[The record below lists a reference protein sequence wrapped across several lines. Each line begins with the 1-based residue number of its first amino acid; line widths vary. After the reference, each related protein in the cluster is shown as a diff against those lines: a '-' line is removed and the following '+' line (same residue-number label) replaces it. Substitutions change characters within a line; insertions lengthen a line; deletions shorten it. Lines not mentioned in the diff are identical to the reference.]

1 MNEVNIF
8 SPNEN
13 PFEITPPRVVIHTTS
28 GVSTYTVED
37 PEAPNSWPL
46 AFSTIASTNLRQF
59 FNTLKK
65 MDFHFY
71 FRSNSN
77 GAGYSIDDSAC
88 FFWHWHIS
96 YSSYGAGQ
104 ILVDADAFIQS
115 RY

>member
-1 MNEVNIF
+1 MNEVNIY
-8 SPNEN
+8 SPEEN
-13 PFEITPPRVVIHTTS
+13 LYDIPPPYVVIHSTS
-28 GVSTYTVED
+28 GIETFTIENPVNS
-37 PEAPNSWPL
+37 SWPL
-46 AFSTIASTNLRQF
+46 AYHSLSTTNLRQF
-59 FNTLKK
+59 FNNFKK

-77 GAGYSIDDSAC
+77 GAGYSIDSSAC

-115 RY
+115 R